1 MKPLL
6 NWELADINNDSLWS
20 VVELPWEYENGFRT
34 YACPEV
40 KYHLENNG
48 IELIQVEKLIIIR
61 NRITGDTYGF
71 RMRVLPDLLYIN
83 RHGNNLHTNSYLNRD
98 EDLSGFVLFYSIS
111 DEFVNGWRYSE
122 GKVIA
127 RLELFNPTN
136 EEAFKSPSLA
146 KSSWVYTLVENCTY
160 NRIEY
165 KGMVSIVKQGC
176 SSQFFSELVMD
187 FGPIADTYGPGGYD
201 PGGGPSNPAVKPQAV
216 DPCAYLKSLRNDADL
231 AELIE
236 KYMPLT
242 KDNVEHGFIRAHGEK
257 ETVKHK
263 SSTRTNIRFEYS
275 SGTKYTEKLHTH
287 PNVSGGTPFPSANDI
302 RDLYSLYK
310 NGRMHNVSTFRYVIV
325 SELGVSCI
333 MISDVK
339 AFEAFGEKWNLTKD
353 HLSLQDL
360 FDRNKMYMNAQ
371 SLNDHLRDL
380 LKLLNGTSSGL
391 TYLQS
396 DSSGQDWNVK
406 QLDSKSNVLNVNCN

>member
-1 MKPLL
+1 M
-6 NWELADINNDSLWS
+6 
-20 VVELPWEYENGFRT
+20 VELPWEYENGFRT

-71 RMRVLPDLLYIN
+71 RMRVLPDLYYIN

-146 KSSWVYTLVENCTY
+146 MSSWVYTLVENCTY
-160 NRIEY
+160 NMIEW
-165 KGMVSIVKQGC
+165 KGMVSIVKRGC

-187 FGPIADTYGPGGYD
+187 SGPLIDTYGPGRFD
-201 PGGGPSNPAVKPQAV
+201 TGGPSNPAVKPQAV

-287 PNVSGGTPFPSANDI
+287 PNVSGGTPFPSTNDI

-325 SELGVSCI
+325 SELGVSCF
-333 MISDVK
+333 MISDVT
-339 AFEAFGEKWNLTKD
+339 AFEAFVEKWASGNEQY
-353 HLSLQDL
+353 SLQDL
-360 FDRNKMYMNAQ
+360 FYNRGRSYGKSQ
-371 SLNDHLRDL
+371 SFDEHLRDL
-380 LKLLNGTSSGL
+380 LLLFSKNNAGL
-391 TYLQS
+391 TYFHRNAKNGGDGTDADDGGDNL
-396 DSSGQDWNVK
+396 DWSIREV
-406 QLDSKSNVLNVNCN
+406 DSKGDMKTKICS